1 MPHKRRM
8 SYASQVASYREMEI
22 LSASPERL
30 VVLLF
35 DHLVVQLHRVRNA
48 IDANDVTLRTVS
60 LSKARGIVSELLST
74 LDFDKGGNIARD
86 LGSLYRFLLGE
97 MAEVGTQRNARHVER
112 LTQIAESLREGFAG
126 ATTMAV
132 PAKRPA

>member
-1 MPHKRRM
+1 
-8 SYASQVASYREMEI
+8 MEI

-35 DHLVVQLHRVRNA
+35 DHLVVHLQRVRIA
-48 IDANDVTLRTVS
+48 IDNNDVNLRTVS

-74 LDFDKGGNIARD
+74 LDFDRGGKIAKD
-86 LGSLYRFLLGE
+86 LGSLYTFLLAE
-97 MAEVGTQRNARHVER
+97 MSEIGVHRDGRRVARLIEI
-112 LTQIAESLREGFAG
+112 TETLRAGFTG
-126 ATTMAV
+126 AATLAV

>member
-1 MPHKRRM
+1 
-8 SYASQVASYREMEI
+8 MEI

-35 DHLVVQLHRVRNA
+35 DHLVVHLQRVRIA
-48 IDANDVTLRTVS
+48 IDNNDVSLRTMS

-74 LDFDKGGNIARD
+74 LDFDKGGKIAGE
-86 LGSLYRFLLGE
+86 LGSLYTFLLAE
-97 MAEVGTQRNARHVER
+97 MSEIGVHRDGRKVTR
-112 LTQIAESLREGFAG
+112 LMEIADELRTGFTG
-126 ATTMAV
+126 AATMAV

>member
-1 MPHKRRM
+1 
-8 SYASQVASYREMEI
+8 MEI

-35 DHLVVQLHRVRNA
+35 DHLVVQLQRARIA
-48 IDANDVTLRTVS
+48 IGNNDVNLRTVS

-74 LDFDKGGNIARD
+74 LDFAKGGRIAKD
-86 LGSLYRFLLGE
+86 LGSLYTFLLAE
-97 MAEVGTQRNARHVER
+97 MADVGLHRDARKVDR
-112 LTQIAESLREGFAG
+112 LIQITETLRVGFTGAAGSLA
-126 ATTMAV
+126 A

>member
-1 MPHKRRM
+1 M
-8 SYASQVASYREMEI
+8 SYATQVASYREMEI

-35 DHLVVQLHRVRNA
+35 DHLVVQLQRVRIA
-48 IDANDVTLRTVS
+48 IDNNDVNLRTMS

-74 LDFDKGGNIARD
+74 LDFDKGGKIAKD
-86 LGSLYRFLLGE
+86 LGSLYTFLLAE
-97 MAEVGTQRNARHVER
+97 MSEIGVHRDGRKVARLMEI
-112 LTQIAESLREGFAG
+112 TDELRTGFTG
-126 ATTMAV
+126 AATMAA

>member
-1 MPHKRRM
+1 M

-30 VVLLF
+30 VVLMF
-35 DHLVVQLHRVRNA
+35 DHLVVHLHRIRIA
-48 IDANDVTLRTVS
+48 IDSNDVTLRTVS

-74 LDFDKGGNIARD
+74 LDFDRGGKIARD

-97 MAEVGTQRNARHVER
+97 MAEVGTQRNARQVER
-112 LTQIAESLREGFAG
+112 LTHIAETLREGFTG
-126 ATTMAV
+126 AATVAV